1 MGKSE
6 VQILVASKQPRGS
19 NLTSDFFKRAT
30 LTTLV
35 TVCIVHLTAI
45 LESPEAMGTPNG
57 LGGSCW
63 PHNWTHW
70 YWIPM
75 LSCHSDFIVPNFKSF
90 VRKRRPNTIQCLV
103 SLTNVKKTSSNLCRL
118 TLDSWVPD
126 HVQAMLSM
134 NFIAS
139 DILHFFF
146 KHASKTEI
154 SRHLYVGLSLSLSLL
169 RSLGWP
175 AAAAV
180 VVGVA

>member
-1 MGKSE
+1 MPR
-6 VQILVASKQPRGS
+6 VFDQCNNLVKPVLL
-19 NLTSDFFKRAT
+19 LT
-30 LTTLV
+30 
-35 TVCIVHLTAI
+35 
-45 LESPEAMGTPNG
+45 
-57 LGGSCW
+57 
-63 PHNWTHW
+63 
-70 YWIPM
+70 
-75 LSCHSDFIVPNFKSF
+75 
-90 VRKRRPNTIQCLV
+90 
-103 SLTNVKKTSSNLCRL
+103 
-118 TLDSWVPD
+118 PD

-154 SRHLYVGLSLSLSLL
+154 SRHLYVGRSLSLSLL